1 MTTLTKKR
9 KQPRPHMVIAILVA
23 TAILGIFVYLY
34 QYEPLPLALND
45 YLIYGII
52 LLAAIAAA
60 VTGTCLALQ
69 FEPGEPPR
77 RVWMIFTA
85 GWWFWVLGEL
95 LGFYYR
101 AIHPDGLPELTP
113 LDLCWTIGYLLF
125 GLSLYYQFRLI
136 YGSRSKTGI
145 SRYFIVVGFTLLLTL
160 GLTTLAR
167 RSGLG
172 EGYSWFSTYLSVF
185 YPVCDLMA
193 GIAAIW
199 LSILFGRGLWGR
211 PWWGMIA
218 FAVADSINILDW
230 LGGLEAFP
238 AATQNILYLTSD
250 TLYTVGYVMVALAFL
265 SSYWLVSHPP
275 AGGSQPVTQN
285 APVPNS

>member
-1 MTTLTKKR
+1 MTTLTKNR
-9 KQPRPHMVIAILVA
+9 KQPRPLMVIAVLVA

-34 QYEPLPLALND
+34 RYEPLPLALND

-60 VTGTCLALQ
+60 APGTFLAAQ
-69 FEPGEPPR
+69 FEHSEPPR

-101 AIHPDGLPELTP
+101 AKFPDGLPELT
-113 LDLCWTIGYLLF
+113 LIDLCWTVGYLLF
-125 GLSLYYQFRLI
+125 GLALYYQFRLI
-136 YGSRSKTGI
+136 YGNRSKTGL
-145 SRYFIVVGFTLLLTL
+145 SRYFIIVGFTLLLTL

-172 EGYSWFSTYLSVF
+172 EGYTWFSTYLSVF

-211 PWWGMIA
+211 PWWGLIA
-218 FAVADSINILDW
+218 FAVADSINIFDW

-238 AATQNILYLTSD
+238 VNTQNILYLASD
-250 TLYTVGYVMVALAFL
+250 TLYTLGYIIVALAFL
-265 SSYWLVSHPP
+265 SSYWLVSYPP
-275 AGGSQPVTQN
+275 AGGSQPVARN
-285 APVPNS
+285 APAS